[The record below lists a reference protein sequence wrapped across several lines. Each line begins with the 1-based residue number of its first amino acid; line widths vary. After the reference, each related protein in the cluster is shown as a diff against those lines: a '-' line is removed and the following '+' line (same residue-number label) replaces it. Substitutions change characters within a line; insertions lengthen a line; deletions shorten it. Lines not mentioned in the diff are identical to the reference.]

1 MDPNKFFSLEGQ
13 VALVTGASRGIGRAI
28 ALVFARAGAKV
39 ALAARDEE
47 LLKQVADE
55 IEGSGGEALICPMEV
70 TDPKAV
76 NSTVGKILE
85 TFGRLDILVNNAG
98 IAQVGPLE
106 DVSLEDW
113 QAVMDV
119 NLMGPFLC
127 CKAVVPVMKEQRY
140 GRIINMSSVAAH
152 TGGVAGASNY
162 ATSKGGLIS
171 FGKTLTRDLAP
182 YGITVNAIAPGQIET
197 DMGRVSDPARM
208 EKVLKATPTGRMGTP
223 EDIAFAALF
232 LASREAGYVLGVTL
246 DVDGGIAKR

>member
-1 MDPNKFFSLEGQ
+1 
-13 VALVTGASRGIGRAI
+13 
-28 ALVFARAGAKV
+28 
-39 ALAARDEE
+39 
-47 LLKQVADE
+47 
-55 IEGSGGEALICPMEV
+55 MEV

-76 NSTVGKILE
+76 NSTVEKIIE
-85 TFGRLDILVNNAG
+85 AFGRLDILVNNAG
-98 IAQVGPLE
+98 IGQIGPLE

-113 QAVMDV
+113 RAVVDV

-127 CKAVVPVMKEQRY
+127 CKAVVPVMKKQRY

-152 TGGVAGASNY
+152 TGGVAGAPNY

-208 EKVLKATPTGRMGTP
+208 EKVLKATPAGRMGRP

-232 LASREAGYVLGVTL
+232 LASREASYVTGVTL